1 VSVSP
6 RGVIEHVIRSISPA
20 SEANAARVRDRLGA
34 AADGSLAALAVRLA
48 AARHAPRPRVDRKAV
63 VVVMADHGVADPG
76 IDLGAAHPTAVAA
89 AAIADGSAALVDV
102 ARRAGA
108 KVLLV
113 DAGATG
119 PVPASAVGV
128 GRGPALD
135 VTRGAAMTPV
145 DTVLAVEAGIAVAV
159 ALADDGLDVLALGAI
174 GLGAEVG
181 SAALVAALAGA
192 PVTAVARPDD
202 HAAVTAALA
211 ANPVAGLAPLS
222 ILGALGGGDHAVL
235 TGLVLA
241 AASMDVPVVLDDH
254 ATSAAALVAAALAPA
269 VAGYLIAAHGGTQ
282 PSHRR
287 ALAALGLTPLFELG
301 LSRGEGTGAALALPL
316 VDGAA
321 KLVTP

>member
-1 VSVSP
+1 VSTP
-6 RGVIEHVIRSISPA
+6 RSVIDHVVASISPA
-20 SEANAARVRDRLGA
+20 SEANAVSVRDRIGA
-34 AADGSLAALAVRLA
+34 AADGTLAALAIRLA
-48 AARHAPRPRVDRKAV
+48 AARHAPKPRVDRKAV

-76 IDLGAAHPTAVAA
+76 IDLGASHPTAVAA
-89 AAIADGSAALVDV
+89 AAVADGSAALVDI

-108 KVLLV
+108 KILLV

-119 PVPASAVGV
+119 PLPASAVAV

-135 VTRGAAMTPV
+135 LTRGAAMTPV
-145 DTVLAVEAGIAVAV
+145 DTVLAVEAGIAVAI

-174 GLGAEVG
+174 GLGAEIG
-181 SAALVAALAGA
+181 SAALVASFSGA

-211 ANPVAGLAPLS
+211 ASPLKGAPLE
-222 ILGALGGGDHAVL
+222 ILGAFGGGDHAVL
-235 TGLVLA
+235 TGLILA
-241 AASMDVPVVLDDH
+241 AASMDIPVVLDDH
-254 ATSAAALVAAALAPA
+254 ATSAAAMVATALAPA

-301 LSRGEGTGAALALPL
+301 LARGEGTGAALALPL
-316 VDGAA
+316 VDGAVA
-321 KLVTP
+321 LVP